1 MTTQTTRIYALET
14 SMRMFGAIAAG
25 AVQCQQPSPASA
37 LIFSLSIR
45 QLNRL
50 KCHDMRMDCMVIG
63 ITKGLAFTRI
73 II

>member
-14 SMRMFGAIAAG
+14 SMRMFGAIAVG
-25 AVQCQQPSPASA
+25 AVQFQQPSPASA

-50 KCHDMRMDCMVIG
+50 KCHDMNYEGFSIYAYNKYEDAI
-63 ITKGLAFTRI
+63 K
-73 II
+73 

>member
-37 LIFSLSIR
+37 LLITEMHNIKDLYF
-45 QLNRL
+45 
-50 KCHDMRMDCMVIG
+50 G
-63 ITKGLAFTRI
+63 IWN
-73 II
+73 